1 MRRLPDQDL
10 VIIGAGLVG
19 SALAWGLA
27 RSGQRPLLLDG
38 EDLSLRASRANFA
51 LIWVQGKGL
60 GAPHYARWT
69 MKAARLWPQFAAELK
84 ETSGIDVALRQRGAF
99 TFALT
104 DTELENAKADTETV
118 AHELGKDAATH
129 SVLGHSETAKM
140 VPAIGHD
147 VIGSVYSPLDGDV
160 NSLRLLRALHTGMIN
175 LGALYEPHCEVTEII
190 PQSNGF
196 LIKGAWGEVFAQR
209 TILAAGTGNSRLAQ
223 MVGVNAPTTRSKGQI
238 LVTEKCAPF
247 FPYTSATL
255 RQADEGGVMIGD
267 SQETHTDSITTN
279 QDIST
284 VLADRAI
291 RTFPCLGSV
300 NVIRSWAGFRVKTPD
315 GLPIYQQSE
324 KFPGAFVAMCHSGVT
339 LASNHA
345 LIIADQ
351 IAAQKG
357 NLADNAFSARRFH
370 VQTN

>member
-27 RSGQRPLLLDG
+27 RSGQRPMLLDG

-69 MKAARLWPQFAAELK
+69 MQAAQLWPQFAAELK
-84 ETSGIDVALRQRGAF
+84 ETSGIDVVLRQRGAF

-104 DTELENAKADTETV
+104 DTELENAKADTEMV
-118 AHELGKDAATH
+118 ARELGTEAATH
-129 SVLGHSETAKM
+129 SLLNHSETAQM
-140 VPAIGHD
+140 VPAIGRA
-147 VIGSVYSPLDGDV
+147 VVGSIYSPLDGDV
-160 NSLRLLRALHTGMIN
+160 NSLRLFRALHTGMIN
-175 LGALYEPHCEVTEII
+175 LGAIYEPHCDVTEII

-196 LIKGAWGEVFAQR
+196 LIKGVWGQVFAQR
-209 TILAAGTGNSRLAQ
+209 VVLAAGTGNSRLAQ
-223 MVGVNAPTTRSKGQI
+223 MVGIDAPTTRSKGQI

-267 SQETHTDSITTN
+267 SQENHTDSIMTN

-284 VLADRAI
+284 VLADRAM

-324 KFPGAFVAMCHSGVT
+324 KYPGAYIAMCHSGVT
-339 LASNHA
+339 LAANHA

-351 IAAQKG
+351 IATQQRT
-357 NLADNAFSARRFH
+357 LADHAFSAERFH

>member
-1 MRRLPDQDL
+1 
-10 VIIGAGLVG
+10 
-19 SALAWGLA
+19 
-27 RSGQRPLLLDG
+27 
-38 EDLSLRASRANFA
+38 
-51 LIWVQGKGL
+51 
-60 GAPHYARWT
+60 
-69 MKAARLWPQFAAELK
+69 
-84 ETSGIDVALRQRGAF
+84 
-99 TFALT
+99 
-104 DTELENAKADTETV
+104 
-118 AHELGKDAATH
+118 
-129 SVLGHSETAKM
+129 
-140 VPAIGHD
+140 
-147 VIGSVYSPLDGDV
+147 
-160 NSLRLLRALHTGMIN
+160 
-175 LGALYEPHCEVTEII
+175 
-190 PQSNGF
+190 
-196 LIKGAWGEVFAQR
+196 
-209 TILAAGTGNSRLAQ
+209 
-223 MVGVNAPTTRSKGQI
+223 
-238 LVTEKCAPF
+238 
-247 FPYTSATL
+247 
-255 RQADEGGVMIGD
+255 MIGD

>member
-69 MKAARLWPQFAAELK
+69 MKAARLWPQFAAEIK

-104 DTELENAKADTETV
+104 DIELENAKADTETV

-140 VPAIGHD
+140 VPAIGRA
-147 VIGSVYSPLDGDV
+147 VVGSVYSPLDGDV

-223 MVGVNAPTTRSKGQI
+223 MVGIDAPTTRSKGQI

-279 QDIST
+279 QDISA

-324 KFPGAFVAMCHSGVT
+324 KFPGAYVAMCHSGVT

-357 NLADNAFSARRFH
+357 NLADNAFSAGRFH

>member
-27 RSGQRPLLLDG
+27 RSGQRSLLLDA

-51 LIWVQGKGL
+51 LIWVQGKGP

-69 MKAARLWPQFAAELK
+69 MKAAQLWPQFAAELK

-104 DTELENAKADTETV
+104 ETELENAKTVTETV
-118 AHELGKDAATH
+118 ARELGTDAAIH
-129 SVLGHSETAKM
+129 SLLNHSETAQM
-140 VPAIGHD
+140 VPAIGRT
-147 VIGSVYSPLDGDV
+147 VVGSVFSPLDGDV
-160 NSLRLLRALHTGMIN
+160 NSLRLFRALHTGMVN
-175 LGALYEPHCEVTEII
+175 LGAIYEPHSEVTEII

-196 LIKGAWGEVFAQR
+196 LIKGAWGEVFSQR

-223 MVGVNAPTTRSKGQI
+223 MVGVDAPTTRSKGQV

-255 RQADEGGVMIGD
+255 RQTDEGGVMIGD
-267 SQETHTDSITTN
+267 SEETHTDSITTN

-291 RTFPCLGSV
+291 RTFPCLGRV
-300 NVIRSWAGFRVKTPD
+300 HVIRSWAGFRVKTPD

-324 KFPGAFVAMCHSGVT
+324 KYPGAYIAMCHSGVT
-339 LASNHA
+339 LAANHA

-351 IAAQKG
+351 IANQQCT
-357 NLADNAFSARRFH
+357 LADHAFSAGRFH
-370 VQTN
+370 VPTN

>member
-1 MRRLPDQDL
+1 MRRISDQDL

-27 RSGQRPLLLDG
+27 RLGQRPLLLDG
-38 EDLSLRASRANFA
+38 EDLSHRASRANFA

-69 MKAARLWPQFAAELK
+69 MKAAQLWPRFAAELK

-104 DTELENAKADTETV
+104 ENEFENAKADTETV
-118 AHELGKDAATH
+118 ARELGNDDAAH
-129 SVLGHSETAKM
+129 SLLNHSQTAKM
-140 VPAIGHD
+140 VPAIGNA
-147 VIGSVYSPLDGDV
+147 VVGSIYSPLDGDV
-160 NSLRLLRALHTGMIN
+160 NSLRLFRALHVGMVN
-175 LGALYEPHCEVTEII
+175 LGAIYEPHCDVTKII
-190 PQSNGF
+190 PQSTGF
-196 LIKGAWGEVFAQR
+196 LLKGLWGEVYAQR
-209 TILAAGTGNSRLAQ
+209 VILAAGTGNSRLAQ
-223 MVGVNAPTTRSKGQI
+223 MVGIDAPTTRSKGQI

-267 SQETHTDSITTN
+267 SQETHTNSITTN
-279 QDIST
+279 QDISV

-291 RTFPCLGSV
+291 QTFPCLGSV

-324 KFPGAFVAMCHSGVT
+324 KYPGAYVAMCHSGVT
-339 LASNHA
+339 LAANHA

-351 IAAQKG
+351 IAAHRG
-357 NLADNAFSARRFH
+357 HLADHAFSAGRFN